1 VPTRFLVAPDSFKGT
16 FNAFEVAEALAQG
29 VEAAGAEADRCPVG
43 DGGEGTAAI
52 LVDHGGGEWRT
63 TTVPGPLGDPVRARF
78 GLIDGGE
85 TAVIDTAA
93 ASGLTL
99 VEPEQRD
106 AEAASTRGTG
116 ELIGA
121 ALDAGVKAVLLGA
134 GGSGTTDGGAGA
146 IEALRERGGIGDA
159 SLSVLCD
166 VTIAFEQAAAHF
178 APQKGAGRDAVKR
191 LENRLGEL
199 ADGLP
204 RDPRGV
210 PMSGAAGGLAGGLW
224 AQFGA
229 DLRPGAEFVL
239 DRIGIDRRLEA
250 AGAVIAGEGR
260 FDVQSLEGKIVGEIA
275 KRAAAAGRPLHLVAG
290 EVRVDHV
297 LKGRL
302 GATSI
307 AVATTLDEMT
317 TAAERIAARSH

>member
-1 VPTRFLVAPDSFKGT
+1 
-16 FNAFEVAEALAQG
+16 
-29 VEAAGAEADRCPVG
+29 
-43 DGGEGTAAI
+43 
-52 LVDHGGGEWRT
+52 
-63 TTVPGPLGDPVRARF
+63 
-78 GLIDGGE
+78 
-85 TAVIDTAA
+85 
-93 ASGLTL
+93 
-99 VEPEQRD
+99 
-106 AEAASTRGTG
+106 
-116 ELIGA
+116 
-121 ALDAGVKAVLLGA
+121 
-134 GGSGTTDGGAGA
+134 
-146 IEALRERGGIGDA
+146 
-159 SLSVLCD
+159 
-166 VTIAFEQAAAHF
+166 
-178 APQKGAGRDAVKR
+178 
-191 LENRLGEL
+191 
-199 ADGLP
+199 
-204 RDPRGV
+204 V

-297 LKGRL
+297 LKGRH

-307 AVATTLDEMT
+307 AVATTLEEMT

>member
-1 VPTRFLVAPDSFKGT
+1 VPPTFLVAPDSFKGT
-16 FNAFEVAEALAQG
+16 FDAFEVAEALARG
-29 VEAAGAEADRCPVG
+29 VEAAGEEADRCPVA

-52 LVDHGGGEWRT
+52 LVAHGGGKWRT
-63 TTVPGPLGDPVRARF
+63 ATVPGPLGDRVEARF
-78 GLIDGGE
+78 GLIDGGK
-85 TAVIDTAA
+85 TAVIDTAS

-99 VEPEQRD
+99 VEPERRD
-106 AEAASTRGTG
+106 AEAANTRGTG

-121 ALDAGVKAVLLGA
+121 ALDAGARAVLLGA
-134 GGSGTTDGGAGA
+134 GGSATTDGGAGA
-146 IEALRERGGIGDA
+146 IEALRDRGGIGDA
-159 SLSVLCD
+159 SLSVLSD
-166 VTIAFEQAAAHF
+166 VTIAFEQAATLF

-191 LENRLGEL
+191 LERRLGEL
-199 ADGLP
+199 AAGLP

-210 PMSGAAGGLAGGLW
+210 PMTGAAGGLAGGLW

-229 DLRPGAEFVL
+229 ELRPGAEFVL
-239 DRIGIDRRLEA
+239 DRIGFDQRLAA

-275 KRAAAAGRPLHLVAG
+275 KRAAADGRPLHLVAG

-302 GATSI
+302 GAASI